1 MKSVQQMIVEL
12 DNFRDIDDVT
22 EWEDGF
28 IGNMVKHLA
37 LNAQST
43 EKLSDKQV
51 EVIERLWRK
60 YVE

>member
-1 MKSVQQMIVEL
+1 MKSIQQMIVEL
-12 DNFRDIDDVT
+12 DNFRGIDDVT

-28 IGNMVKHLA
+28 IANMVRHLA
-37 LNAQST
+37 QNAQST